1 MFHWWSGAIVETRE
15 SAGSRAGVR
24 RGVPFQTKEHV
35 RGVVAEAT
43 LGMSMVACGAAASY
57 KAIYRGGV
65 GRSRMDLQ
73 CLERIIKRFYDPG
86 KLIDI
91 VEAVESS

>member
-1 MFHWWSGAIVETRE
+1 
-15 SAGSRAGVR
+15 
-24 RGVPFQTKEHV
+24 
-35 RGVVAEAT
+35 
-43 LGMSMVACGAAASY
+43 MSMVACGAAASY

-65 GRSRMDLQ
+65 GRIRMDLQ